1 MHRFISDMKKY
12 LPYAVRSAKAD
23 LKSDVANSY
32 LNWLWWILEPVC
44 MMLIYA
50 IIFGVVFNASE
61 KYFPVFIFIGITM
74 WGFFSK
80 SVMVSVSV
88 VRMNKPIIS
97 RVYIPKYILLLSKMF
112 VNAFK
117 MMISF
122 IIIACMMAFY
132 HMRITKNI
140 IYVLPLLVVLFLF
153 TFGIGTILM
162 HYGVFV
168 NDLSNAV
175 NILLSMLMYFTGI
188 FYKISKRIP
197 APFGKALENYNPLA
211 YLIAGMRNVLIY
223 GRPISRRLLV
233 GWGLVSIIIIAIGV
247 ANIYRNEN
255 SYVKV
260 I

>member
-1 MHRFISDMKKY
+1 MKKY
-12 LPYAVRSAKAD
+12 FPYAVRSAKAD

-32 LNWLWWILEPVC
+32 LNWLWWILEPLC

-50 IIFGVVFNASE
+50 VIFGVVFNASE

-88 VRMNKPIIS
+88 VRMNKAIIS
-97 RVYIPKYILLLSKMF
+97 RVYMPKYILLLSKMF

-122 IIIACMMAFY
+122 IIIAIMMVFY
-132 HMRITKNI
+132 HMRITWNI
-140 IYVLPLLVVLFLF
+140 IYVLPLLIVLFLF

-162 HYGVFV
+162 HYGVFIS
-168 NDLSNAV
+168 DLSNAIS
-175 NILLSMLMYFTGI
+175 ILLSMLMYFTGI
-188 FYKISKRIP
+188 FYSISKRIP
-197 APFGKALENYNPLA
+197 APFGKVLENYNPLA
-211 YLIAGMRNVLIY
+211 YLISGMRNVLIY

-233 GWGLVSIIIIAIGV
+233 AWGIVSIIIIAIGV
-247 ANIYRNEN
+247 SNIYRNEN

>member
-1 MHRFISDMKKY
+1 MKKY
-12 LPYAVRSAKAD
+12 FPYAVRSAKAD

-32 LNWLWWILEPVC
+32 LNWLWWILEPLC

-50 IIFGVVFNASE
+50 VIFGVVFNASE

-80 SVMVSVSV
+80 SIMISVSV
-88 VRMNKPIIS
+88 VRMNKAIIS
-97 RVYIPKYILLLSKMF
+97 RVYMPKYILLLSKMF

-122 IIIACMMAFY
+122 IIIAIMMVFY
-132 HMRITKNI
+132 HMRITWNI
-140 IYVLPLLVVLFLF
+140 IYVLPLLIVLFLF

-162 HYGVFV
+162 HYGVFIS
-168 NDLSNAV
+168 DLSNAIS
-175 NILLSMLMYFTGI
+175 ILLSMLMYFTGI
-188 FYKISKRIP
+188 FYSISKRIP
-197 APFGKALENYNPLA
+197 APFGKVLENYNPLA
-211 YLIAGMRNVLIY
+211 YLISGMRNVLIY
-223 GRPISRRLLV
+223 GRPISRRCLV
-233 GWGLVSIIIIAIGV
+233 AWGIVSIIVIAIGV
-247 ANIYRNEN
+247 SNIYRNEN